1 MSDDLILTRRK
12 ADGMATL
19 GELHRDPGPSFL
31 CWTLEPPWKGNM
43 KGASCIPVGRWP
55 MKLRSEGG
63 YYADYTGKW
72 DWHAEM
78 VEIVVPDRKWILFHV
93 GNFPENTDG
102 CVLVGD
108 GWGYGGADGAL
119 AVWNS
124 ARAYKR
130 IYPELREAAAN
141 GGYLEVIN
149 E

>member
-1 MSDDLILTRRK
+1 MANLILTRQK
-12 ADGMATL
+12 DDGIATL
-19 GELHRDPGPSFL
+19 GELHLAPAPGFL
-31 CWTLEPPWKGNM
+31 CYTLEPAWKGNAV
-43 KGASCIPVGRWP
+43 GESCIPVGRYP
-55 MKLRSEGG
+55 LQRRAEGG

-72 DWHAEM
+72 DWHKEM
-78 VEIVVPDRKWILFHV
+78 VEIVVPGRTFILFHV

-108 GWGYGGADGAL
+108 GKGHRAGDKAL

-141 GGYLEVIN
+141 GGHLEVIDAR
-149 E
+149 